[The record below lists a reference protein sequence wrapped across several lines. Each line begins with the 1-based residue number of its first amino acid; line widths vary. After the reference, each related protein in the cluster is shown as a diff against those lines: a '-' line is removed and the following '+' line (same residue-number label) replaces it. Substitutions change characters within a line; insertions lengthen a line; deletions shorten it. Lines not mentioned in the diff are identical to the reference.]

1 LSDVASHGEA
11 GDVVDGSRSFLF
23 RPSIVIVSHIHG
35 MIDNG
40 YFAEGIGREPGE
52 ETVLEPQPDEV
63 VVFEE
68 FFIASLRMPPHPL
81 LAEILLKFQVQ
92 IHQLTPNSMVQLSK
106 YICTVLSFR
115 GIPSAQGFVKWYKL
129 HYQPWKIDVDGIELL
144 LQYSCLNFQA
154 KHGGQRAKLTVAMKN
169 KWSRAWTQ
177 VWFCCKVPLIRV
189 PSPGRGNGILA
200 LHSYMTRLD
209 FVTEPSFHCPDNE
222 AGDMAFVKV
231 TCAIGGRDAVE
242 EYMAC
247 GLFPLSGSFNL
258 GEIFEGKMLVSKLTV
273 PLPEFPIARR
283 PDEMNNGF
291 RVRVEW

>member
-52 ETVLEPQPDEV
+52 ENVLEPQPDEV

-106 YICTVLSFR
+106 YICAVLSFR
-115 GIPSAQGFVKWYKL
+115 GIPSAEGFVK
-129 HYQPWKIDVDGIELL
+129 
-144 LQYSCLNFQA
+144 
-154 KHGGQRAKLTVAMKN
+154 
-169 KWSRAWTQ
+169 
-177 VWFCCKVPLIRV
+177 
-189 PSPGRGNGILA
+189 
-200 LHSYMTRLD
+200 
-209 FVTEPSFHCPDNE
+209 
-222 AGDMAFVKV
+222 
-231 TCAIGGRDAVE
+231 
-242 EYMAC
+242 
-247 GLFPLSGSFNL
+247 
-258 GEIFEGKMLVSKLTV
+258 
-273 PLPEFPIARR
+273 
-283 PDEMNNGF
+283 
-291 RVRVEW
+291 